1 MKPFF
6 IFAATFLLTGSAAAQ
21 YHVYW
26 GDVHG
31 HTALSDGKGSLDE
44 YFVYARDVAKLD
56 FVIVTDHD
64 FGNAA
69 PWRLP
74 REAWQTTQAKA
85 DEFTVNGKFVGI
97 AGYEWT
103 SQPKYWTDVEEGTPS
118 ERLFPGPPKF
128 YNHKNVYFPHRV
140 DDLFSA
146 KDSVYM
152 TPDLLAAAVRKAGGL
167 IHNNHPSVGPDGRDQ
182 WDYGSDASSMIV
194 NTEMYGDSLKYEGK
208 TYQVDTEKA
217 VCEFLD
223 RGGKSGFLRG
233 TDTHEGKT
241 AARTAVLA
249 KELTRES
256 LFEALRS
263 PPQLRDIPRAHGVG
277 FYSQWPPHGRRV

>member
-1 MKPFF
+1 MFVIVRRLQKSSLWSLSSTGSVSPIALALPLIAATGMVRSTSSRGSTSECQRQTLLLIGSRIAGVNMKLFF

-44 YFVYARDVAKLD
+44 YFAYARDVAKLD

-64 FGNAA
+64 FGSAA

-140 DDLFSA
+140 DDLFS
-146 KDSVYM
+146 
-152 TPDLLAAAVRKAGGL
+152 
-167 IHNNHPSVGPDGRDQ
+167 
-182 WDYGSDASSMIV
+182 
-194 NTEMYGDSLKYEGK
+194 
-208 TYQVDTEKA
+208 
-217 VCEFLD
+217 
-223 RGGKSGFLRG
+223 
-233 TDTHEGKT
+233 
-241 AARTAVLA
+241 
-249 KELTRES
+249 TRI
-256 LFEALRS
+256 
-263 PPQLRDIPRAHGVG
+263 QCT
-277 FYSQWPPHGRRV
+277 